1 MSQFP
6 VFLSV
11 VLIVQNQSHHLNKI
25 LQDATTFVEP
35 LVSDYELM
43 VIDNAS
49 NDETATVL
57 QNITAENGLPNI
69 QSYSLLKEVD
79 HDTASWIG
87 LENALGDFIVV
98 IDPLADDF
106 SMLVQMLDKAVRGA
120 DVVFAHNEYQPPQ
133 SFLYKSAYAVFNF
146 IYKTSNGVNLS
157 KEAPLYRVVNKR
169 IVNYLLQFPQPV
181 VSYRYFPATKSF
193 KHVNLKYQ
201 YTPPISR
208 PKNFKEGIN
217 RGMRMLV
224 STTRTPMRLVSAL
237 CLFGATTNLVY
248 SLYIMLVALF
258 KHDIAP
264 GWISMSLQQSGMFFL
279 ISLVLLVLS
288 EYLLHMV
295 SLTNEGP
302 LYVVGQ
308 ELTSARMTRR
318 EKLNVEEVGAQTS
331 NSVHAVPEP
340 WFEDISS

>member
-1 MSQFP
+1 MPQFP

-11 VLIVQNQSHHLNKI
+11 VLIVQNQAHRLNKI
-25 LQDATTFVEP
+25 LQDATAFITP
-35 LVSDYELM
+35 LVSDYEII

-49 NDETATVL
+49 NDETAAVL
-57 QNITAENGLPNI
+57 QDITGEQGLPNI

-87 LENALGDFIVV
+87 LENALGDFIAV
-98 IDPLADDF
+98 IDPLTDDL
-106 SMLVQMLDKAVRGA
+106 SMLDKMLDKAVSGA
-120 DVVFAHNEYQPPQ
+120 DVVFAHNEYQQPQ
-133 SFLYKSAYAVFNF
+133 SLLYKSAYAIFNF

-169 IVNYLLQFPQPV
+169 IVNYLLQFPQPI
-181 VSYRYFPATKSF
+181 VSYRYLPATKSF
-193 KHVNLKYQ
+193 KHVNLSYQ
-201 YTPPISR
+201 YTPPMNR
-208 PKNFKEGIN
+208 PKNFKEGLN

-237 CLFGATTNLVY
+237 CLFGATANLLY
-248 SLYIMLVALF
+248 SIYIMLIALF

-264 GWISMSLQQSGMFFL
+264 GWVSMSLQQSGMFFL

-308 ELTSARMTRR
+308 ELTSARMTRC
-318 EKLNVEEVGAQTS
+318 EKLNVEEAVTRMS
-331 NSVHAVPEP
+331 NTVEVVSNHM
-340 WFEDISS
+340 FKDSHS

>member
-1 MSQFP
+1 MAQFP

-11 VLIVQNQSHHLNKI
+11 VLIVQNQAHQLNKI
-25 LQDATTFVEP
+25 LQDATTFVAHI
-35 LVSDYELM
+35 VSDYELI

-49 NDETATVL
+49 TDETTTVL
-57 QNITAENGLPNI
+57 QNITGEQGLPNI

-79 HDTASWIG
+79 HDTASWVG
-87 LENALGDFIVV
+87 LENALGDFIAV
-98 IDPLADDF
+98 IDPLTDDF
-106 SMLVQMLDKAVRGA
+106 SMLVQMLDKAVSGA

-133 SFLYKSAYAVFNF
+133 SLLYKIAYAVFNF
-146 IYKTSNGVNLS
+146 IYKASNGVNLS

-181 VSYRYFPATKSF
+181 VSYRYLPATKSF
-193 KHVNLKYQ
+193 KHISLSYQ
-201 YTPPISR
+201 YNPPTSR
-208 PKNFKEGIN
+208 PKNFKEGLN

-224 STTRTPMRLVSAL
+224 STTRTPMRLVSTL
-237 CLFGATTNLVY
+237 CLFGATANLLY
-248 SLYIMLVALF
+248 SFYIMLIALF
-258 KHDIAP
+258 KNNIAP
-264 GWISMSLQQSGMFFL
+264 GWVSMSLQQSGMFFL

-308 ELTSARMTRR
+308 ELTSARMTRL
-318 EKLNVEEVGAQTS
+318 EKLNVEEVNTQTS
-331 NSVHAVPEP
+331 QTVQTVSEQLYEN
-340 WFEDISS
+340 ISS